1 MMVTANSLSSRTRLA
16 RGGPVRES
24 LRETSET
31 HAGVVQTV
39 STLFGQTLS
48 YLRFSVV

>member
-16 RGGPVRES
+16 RGGPV
-24 LRETSET
+24 RETSET